1 MKILLVYNLGGAG
14 SNFYR
19 LEMPHHHLGENYPVE
34 LWSVGDINEIE
45 DFGKYDFVIFSRGIN
60 YDGYTKEIAKKIKEK
75 TKLVLDL
82 DDYWRLGPGH
92 ILCKEWQ
99 EHKTSEQIKEAIEV
113 SDHVIVTTKY
123 LAKSVKGINRNVHVI
138 PNAVFPE
145 VYKQFQ
151 YEKIE
156 RTDKLRLGWIGGS
169 CHVEDIELLYWFAQD
184 VYNQSLPVHFNFVH
198 DGNKEG
204 VYEYYKRIITNDYK
218 NENYTA
224 LPTTDVYSY
233 GLHYNSFDVALAPL
247 RNTEFNTKKS
257 ELKVIEAGFH
267 KKGLIVSD
275 VKPYTDICNAKNS
288 IIVKYSEDWVKG
300 VKRLIESPALL
311 EDISEQLYLDVQK
324 FHVSEVNKKR
334 WELYQSIA
342 QK

>member
-1 MKILLVYNLGGAG
+1 M
-14 SNFYR
+14 
-19 LEMPHHHLGENYPVE
+19 
-34 LWSVGDINEIE
+34 
-45 DFGKYDFVIFSRGIN
+45 
-60 YDGYTKEIAKKIKEK
+60 
-75 TKLVLDL
+75 
-82 DDYWRLGPGH
+82 
-92 ILCKEWQ
+92 
-99 EHKTSEQIKEAIEV
+99 
-113 SDHVIVTTKY
+113 
-123 LAKSVKGINRNVHVI
+123 
-138 PNAVFPE
+138 
-145 VYKQFQ
+145 
-151 YEKIE
+151 
-156 RTDKLRLGWIGGS
+156 
-169 CHVEDIELLYWFAQD
+169 
-184 VYNQSLPVHFNFVH
+184 PVHFNFVH

-267 KKGLIVSD
+267 KKGLVVSD

-288 IIVKYSEDWVKG
+288 IVVKYSEDWVKG

-311 EDISEQLYLDVQK
+311 EDLSEQLYLDVQK
-324 FHVSEVNKKR
+324 FHISEVNKKR
-334 WELYQSIA
+334 WEVYQSIA

>member
-34 LWSVGDINEIE
+34 LFSCANTEGI
-45 DFGKYDFVIFSRGIN
+45 DFTKYDFVIFSRGIYYN
-60 YDGYTKEIAKKIKEK
+60 GKTKEIAAEIKKH

-82 DDYWRLGPGH
+82 DDYWQLGAGH
-92 ILCKEWQ
+92 ILQKEWKQ
-99 EHKTSEQIKEAIEV
+99 NKTTNQIREAVEV
-113 SDHVIVTTKY
+113 ADHVICTTKY
-123 LAKSVKGINRNVHVI
+123 LAKSVKGINRNVHVV

-151 YEKIE
+151 CVKPEASY
-156 RTDKLRLGWIGGS
+156 DLRLGWIGGT

-184 VYNQSLPVHFNFVH
+184 VFNQSLPVHFKFVH
-198 DGNKEG
+198 DGNKDG

-275 VKPYTDICNAKNS
+275 VKPYSDICNAKNS
-288 IIVKYSEDWVKG
+288 IVVKYSEDWVKG

-311 EDISEQLYLDVQK
+311 EDLSEQLYLDVQK
-324 FHVSEVNKKR
+324 FHIAEVNKKR
-334 WELYQSIA
+334 WEVYEAIA